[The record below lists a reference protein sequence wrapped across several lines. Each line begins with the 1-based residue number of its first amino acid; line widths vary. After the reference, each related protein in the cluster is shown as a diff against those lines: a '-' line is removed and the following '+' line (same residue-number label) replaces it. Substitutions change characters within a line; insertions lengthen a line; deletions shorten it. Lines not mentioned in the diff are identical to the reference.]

1 MINWSTAKPGV
12 LDEVLRTSETYLAGT
27 VTIAASADQRAA
39 VVAGTFATAGAAI
52 VAGLMGFYATATAET
67 HYAVAVYA
75 GGILAALLFLS
86 GALLCIKAA
95 MPVGFN
101 LPGTQPSGWESDIAG
116 GRELKDCQYDLL
128 NFREELIKK
137 NLATIKSNAT
147 LFKYG
152 AYCGIAAPFIGA
164 AAWAL
169 IANAPALGF
178 ARRLLCG

>member
-1 MINWSTAKPGV
+1 MINWSTAKDGV
-12 LDEVLRTSETYLAGT
+12 LDEVLRTSETYLEGT
-27 VTIAASADQRAA
+27 VTIATSADQRAA

-52 VAGLMGFYATATAET
+52 VAGLMWFSATVTAEN
-67 HYAVAVYA
+67 HYASAIYT
-75 GGILAALLFLS
+75 GGGLAAFFFLL
-86 GALLCIKAA
+86 GAFLCIRAA

-101 LPGTQPSGWESDIAG
+101 LPGTQPSGWESDIAA

-128 NFREELIKK
+128 NFREDLIAK
-137 NLATIKSNAT
+137 NLATIKRNAG

-152 AYCGIAAPFIGA
+152 AYSGIAAPFIGA

-169 IANAPALGF
+169 IANASALGF

>member
-1 MINWSTAKPGV
+1 MIDWSTAKDGV
-12 LDEVLRTSETYLAGT
+12 LDEVLRTSETYLGGT

-52 VAGLMGFYATATAET
+52 VAGLMGFSAAVTAEN
-67 HYAVAVYA
+67 HYASSVYT
-75 GGILAALLFLS
+75 GGILAAFLFLL
-86 GALLCIKAA
+86 GAFLCIKAA

-116 GRELKDCQYDLL
+116 GRALKDCQYDLL
-128 NFREELIKK
+128 TFRDDLIKE
-137 NLATIKSNAT
+137 NLSTIKRNAR

-169 IANAPALGF
+169 IANASALGF
-178 ARRLLCG
+178 SRSLLCG